1 MAATEPTRPDR
12 ALLLLDALLVVAAM
26 GLARALHAEL
36 LPVLP
41 LLKQPPP
48 FREYALLVYLAV
60 PCWLILVV
68 VFGLHDL
75 AGRAWT
81 TGRLLIRLLE
91 MHLAGLVLLAGVLF
105 ATQIVLNRSLVGLF
119 LVASFVLMTAARLL
133 LLQRVRYL
141 HRTGRSRQQLLLVG
155 EPGLIMTRFV
165 REAHAA
171 PLPPRLVG
179 RLSAAA
185 DPAPAP
191 DRYPPQPEATAP
203 PLLGTPEALREVLH
217 TEAIDEVIFFPP
229 HNRPA
234 TAEVALQACLELG
247 KPAYFVLD
255 WLRPDGPAW
264 KLLSHHSQP
273 CVMLHGAAARPER
286 LGIKH
291 ALDFSLALVGLIF
304 ALPLLLVVSLAALI
318 GQGRPLLFIQP
329 RIGLHGRRFRMYKFR
344 TMHSDTGASGPKPEL
359 DTAAPVRPKR
369 GRDPRVTRLG
379 RLLRRTS
386 LDELPQL
393 INVLN
398 GTMSLVGPRPL
409 PVEEQQRISGYQRR
423 RLAMR
428 PGLTGLW
435 QVSGRSDTDFET
447 WMRRDLEYV
456 DNWNLWLDVRILLR
470 TVWIVLTGR
479 GAR

>member
-81 TGRLLIRLLE
+81 PGRLLIRLAE

-119 LVASFVLMTAARLL
+119 LIASFVLLAAARLL
-133 LLQRVRYL
+133 LLQRLRYL
-141 HRTGRSRQQLLLVG
+141 HRTDRSRRQVLLVG
-155 EPGLIMTRFV
+155 EPGLVMSRFV
-165 REAHAA
+165 RAAQAA

-185 DPAPAP
+185 DPAPAA
-191 DRYPPQPEATAP
+191 EGTAP
-203 PLLGTPEALREVLH
+203 ESDPAAPALLGSPDALGEVLH
-217 TEAIDEVIFFPP
+217 SEAIDEVVFFPP
-229 HNRPA
+229 YNRPA
-234 TAEVALQACLELG
+234 TADAAVQACLELG

-264 KLLSHHSQP
+264 KLLSHHGQP

-286 LGIKH
+286 LGLKH
-291 ALDFSLALVGLIF
+291 ALDFSLALIGLIV
-304 ALPLLLVVSLAALI
+304 AAPLLLLVGLAALI
-318 GQGRPLLFIQP
+318 GQGRPLLFIQQ

-344 TMHSDTGASGPKPEL
+344 TMHRDADASGPPP
-359 DTAAPVRPKR
+359 DSAAPVRPKR
-369 GRDPRVTRLG
+369 GRDPRITRLG

-393 INVLN
+393 LNVLN

-409 PVEEQQRISGYQRR
+409 PAEEQQRISGWQRR

-447 WMRRDLEYV
+447 WMHLDLEYV
-456 DNWNLWLDVRILLR
+456 DHWNLWLDVRILLR

>member
-1 MAATEPTRPDR
+1 MTATESTRPDR

-36 LPVLP
+36 LPYLP
-41 LLKQPPP
+41 LLKRPPP
-48 FREYALLVYLAV
+48 FREYALLVYLAA
-60 PCWLILVV
+60 PCWLVLVV
-68 VFGLHDL
+68 AFGLHDL
-75 AGRAWT
+75 TGRAWRPS
-81 TGRLLIRLLE
+81 RLLLQLLKL
-91 MHLAGLVLLAGVLF
+91 HLTGLVLLAGVLF

-119 LVASFVLMTAARLL
+119 LIASFVLMATARLL
-133 LLQRVRYL
+133 LLQRLRYL
-141 HRTGRSRQQLLLVG
+141 HRTDRSRLQLLLVG
-155 EPGLIMTRFV
+155 EPGLAMARFV
-165 REAHAA
+165 RAANAA

-191 DRYPPQPEATAP
+191 SGSASEPEAAAP
-203 PLLGTPEALREVLH
+203 PLLGPPQALRQVLH
-217 TEAIDEVIFFPP
+217 TEAIDEVVFFPP

-234 TAEVALQACLELG
+234 TADTALQVCLELG

-264 KLLSHHSQP
+264 KLLSHHGLP

-291 ALDFSLALVGLIF
+291 ALDFSLALVGLVI
-304 ALPLLLVVSLAALI
+304 ATPLLLLVGLVALV
-318 GQGRPLLFIQP
+318 GQGRPLLFIQQ
-329 RIGLHGRRFRMYKFR
+329 RIGLHGRRFKMYKFR
-344 TMHSDTGASGPKPEL
+344 TMHSDADARGAGP
-359 DTAAPVRPKR
+359 DAAAPVRPKR
-369 GRDPRVTRLG
+369 GLDPRVTRLG
-379 RLLRRTS
+379 WLLRRTS

-393 INVLN
+393 LNVLN

-409 PVEEQQRISGYQRR
+409 PVDEQQRIRGWQRR

-447 WMRRDLEYV
+447 WMRLDLEYV
-456 DNWNLWLDVRILLR
+456 DHWNLWLDMRILLR
-470 TVWIVLTGR
+470 TIWIVLTGR